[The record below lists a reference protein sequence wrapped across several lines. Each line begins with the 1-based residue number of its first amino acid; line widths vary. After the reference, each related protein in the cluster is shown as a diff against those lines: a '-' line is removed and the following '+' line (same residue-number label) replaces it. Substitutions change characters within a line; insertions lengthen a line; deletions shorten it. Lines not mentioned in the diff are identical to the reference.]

1 MAAPAPAAVPAV
13 ASAPAPVEK
22 APPRLT
28 LANARGAN
36 PSYRVGE
43 TITLSLQPTQDA
55 YTYCY
60 YQDGAGSVSRIFP
73 NRFQPDP
80 LIPARRLIQV
90 PPAGGAFAIR
100 FDRPRTR
107 ESFLCVAANREV
119 GLRLPDT
126 LKAQDLARLP
136 VRDLD
141 DVAARFQA
149 LPGAQVDEARLVVE
163 VTP

>member
-1 MAAPAPAAVPAV
+1 VPA
-13 ASAPAPVEK
+13 SPVDQ
-22 APPRLT
+22 APRLT
-28 LANARGAN
+28 LANARGAH
-36 PSYRVGE
+36 PTYHAGE
-43 TITLSLQPTQDA
+43 SITLSLQPTQDA

-60 YQDGAGSVSRIFP
+60 YQDAGGSVSRIFP

-90 PPAGGAFAIR
+90 PPAGGPFAIR
-100 FDRPRTR
+100 FDKPRTR

-119 GLRLPDT
+119 GLRLPDA

-149 LPGAQVDEARLVVE
+149 VPGAQVDDARLVVE
-163 VTP
+163 VMP